1 MNILITTIFSYPHEG
16 GLSSHITT
24 LKKGL
29 KSRGHSVDILSF
41 SQLPS
46 FKKKLLA
53 QAPGFLLNKVKHGS
67 GQLFNDRQR
76 LKLLTSSIKSLKKK
90 YDVINAQDIFATLAS
105 IESGIPTVETVHG
118 YYSFEA
124 VSRGAI
130 SPDSMEDL
138 IIRDFERKAYQSVA
152 KVVTVDRRIKDYI
165 NHLAHIEAETIK
177 NFIDVAAFKPETT
190 DRNETRQVFQIPLHK
205 KMLFVPR
212 RMTEKNGVI
221 YPIMALPEVLKNH
234 HDTVLVYAGTGE
246 QQAQLE
252 ETIAKLKLT
261 DSVLFLGSVPFEK
274 MQNLYGASD
283 IVLIPSVHSHGVEE
297 ATSISALEAMSSGSP
312 VIASAVGGL
321 KEILSDGEDGLLVEE
336 KNIKAL
342 SQAISSLLSDPI
354 RAAKLAEKARYKIEN
369 EYSHLAAAERFE
381 KAYHEVLNSKTGRP
395 NT

>member
-130 SPDSMEDL
+130 FPDSAEDL

-152 KVVTVDRRIKDYI
+152 KVVTVDHRIKDYI

-381 KAYHEVLNSKTGRP
+381 KAYQEVLNSKTGRP

>member
-29 KSRGHSVDILSF
+29 NSRGHSVDILSF

-46 FKKKLLA
+46 FKKKLFA

-246 QQAQLE
+246 QQAKLE
-252 ETIAKLKLT
+252 ETIDRLKLT

-342 SQAISSLLSDPI
+342 SQAISTLLSDPV

-381 KAYHEVLNSKTGRP
+381 KAYQEVLNSKTGRP

>member
-165 NHLAHIEAETIK
+165 KHLAHIEAETIK

-221 YPIMALPEVLKNH
+221 YPIKALPEVLKNH

-381 KAYHEVLNSKTGRP
+381 KAYQEVLNSKTGRP

>member
-29 KSRGHSVDILSF
+29 NSRGHSVDILSF

-76 LKLLTSSIKSLKKK
+76 LKLLAASIKSLKKK

-381 KAYHEVLNSKTGRP
+381 KAYQEVLNSKTGRP

>member
-53 QAPGFLLNKVKHGS
+53 QAPGFLLNRVKHGS

-76 LKLLTSSIKSLKKK
+76 LRLLTSSIKSLKKK

-130 SPDSMEDL
+130 FPDSAEDL

-152 KVVTVDRRIKDYI
+152 KVVTVDHRIKDYI

-177 NFIDVAAFKPETT
+177 NFIDVAAFKPDTT
-190 DRNETRQVFQIPLHK
+190 DRNETRQAFQIPLHK

-212 RMTEKNGVI
+212 RLTEKNGVI

-252 ETIAKLKLT
+252 ETIARLKLT
-261 DSVLFLGSVPFEK
+261 DSVLLLGSVPFEK

-342 SQAISSLLSDPI
+342 SQAISTLLSDPVL
-354 RAAKLAEKARYKIEN
+354 AAKLAERARYKIEN

-381 KAYHEVLNSKTGRP
+381 KAYQDVLNSKTGRP

>member
-369 EYSHLAAAERFE
+369 EYSHLAAAEQFE
-381 KAYHEVLNSKTGRP
+381 KAYQEVLNSKTGRP

>member
-342 SQAISSLLSDPI
+342 SQAISTLLSDPV

-381 KAYHEVLNSKTGRP
+381 KAYQEVLNSKTGRP
-395 NT
+395 NS